1 MHMCVYMH
9 VHVACIIGVSRS
21 EPHINHLYEKIA
33 VLIYVCMYVCMYV
46 CVCVCVPI
54 RRLHVRDH
62 HACMCAQMDTVK
74 IISVDHVLTLNVA
87 HQATEA

>member
-9 VHVACIIGVSRS
+9 VHVACIIGVSQS

-33 VLIYVCMYVCMYV
+33 VLMYVCMYV
-46 CVCVCVPI
+46 CVCVPI
-54 RRLHVRDH
+54 RRLRDH